1 MTEEQNVTTQAGQ
14 APGRKPLVATEIGR
28 VVSDKMNKTITVLV
42 ERRVKHP
49 LYDKVVTRSAKYH
62 AHDEN
67 NESKTGDL
75 VEIVATRKL
84 SKTKAWRLSK
94 VLEKARDV

>member
-1 MTEEQNVTTQAGQ
+1 MTENPQGTEAGQ
-14 APGRKPLVATEIGR
+14 APGRKPLIATEVGR

-67 NESKTGDL
+67 NECKAGDL

-84 SKTKAWRLSK
+84 SKSKAWRLSK
-94 VLEKARDV
+94 VLEKAKIV